1 MINKAFVF
9 AFKVHGEQ
17 KRKDGSP
24 YISHPVEVAFELA
37 KNGASDELI
46 CAGLL
51 HDTIEDAGV
60 TTEILEKEFSSAV
73 VDLVTSDSENKSLS
87 WEERKKLTLEILNS
101 KDCSRELKMLVCADK
116 LANIRSINRDLE
128 KMGDDVWSLFRRGK
142 DKQQWLFESLVLA
155 LSDLEG
161 LPMYSEFKETVN
173 TIFYK

>member
-87 WEERKKLTLEILNS
+87 WEERKKQTLEILNS
-101 KDCSRELKMLVCADK
+101 KDCSRELKMLICADK
-116 LANIRSINRDLE
+116 LANIRSINKDLE

-142 DKQQWLFESLVLA
+142 DKQQWLFESLVIA

-173 TIFYK
+173 TVFN